1 MTTNEPDQE
10 VWITVRL
17 KGAVPL
23 SADAHKAADKVVKRV
38 EAYFLH
44 GPTVQKPSLWR
55 RFFDRTIGGLD
66 FSLCQPAELIEIE
79 EEAEIY
85 DTRETVL

>member
-1 MTTNEPDQE
+1 MTTNSPDQD
-10 VWITVRL
+10 VWITLRL

-23 SADAHKAADKVVKRV
+23 SADAHKAADTVVKRV
-38 EAYFLH
+38 EAYLLH
-44 GPTVQKPSLWR
+44 GPTVYKPSLWQ
-55 RFFDRTIGGLD
+55 RFFDRTIGSLD
-66 FSLCQPAELIEIE
+66 FSLCQPAEIIEAL

>member
-1 MTTNEPDQE
+1 MTTNSPDQE
-10 VWITVRL
+10 VWITLRL
-17 KGAVPL
+17 KGSVPL
-23 SADAHKAADKVVKRV
+23 SVDAHKAADTVVKRV
-38 EAYFLH
+38 EAFLLH
-44 GPTVQKPSLWR
+44 GPTVHKPSLWR